1 MLLPWRPN
9 YNNHKTLKRSH
20 MAVLISIEF
29 GVLVLYLW
37 CFLSQPDSLTV
48 ALETTNII
56 FVSIFGI
63 EMILKLLGDG
73 VTMYLTNGQN
83 VFDGLIV
90 IVR

>member
-1 MLLPWRPN
+1 M
-9 YNNHKTLKRSH
+9 
-20 MAVLISIEF
+20 
-29 GVLVLYLW
+29 
-37 CFLSQPDSLTV
+37 
-48 ALETTNII
+48 LETTNII

-73 VTMYLTNGQN
+73 VTTYLNNGQN

>member
-1 MLLPWRPN
+1 MTPKLQQPQNAEKKSL
-9 YNNHKTLKRSH
+9 
-20 MAVLISIEF
+20 
-29 GVLVLYLW
+29 LVLYLW

-73 VTMYLTNGQN
+73 VTMYLNNGQN